1 PVPLD
6 GVAGA
11 GLGDVGT
18 QRGGVDVVE
27 DVHGSFALCTRHRS
41 NAGIKKV
48 GVRRASRSHG
58 SPVAGPCGSTRSN
71 SATPRASPA
80 TPAVT
85 DRPSAIGGRLVP
97 AGLGGGAGAAE
108 DVLRRQLAFVAGP
121 VDRGALVGLRQV
133 AEAVDGHELELVG

>member
-1 PVPLD
+1 GLADALTGAADDDALEDLDTGAAALDDVHVHLD

-11 GLGDVGT
+11 ELGDVGT

-27 DVHGSFALCTRHRS
+27 DVHGSFALCARHRS

-71 SATPRASPA
+71 SAIPGASPA
-80 TPAVT
+80 TRDVSDRRSA
-85 DRPSAIGGRLVP
+85 RPSGERKR
-97 AGLGGGAGAAE
+97 
-108 DVLRRQLAFVAGP
+108 D
-121 VDRGALVGLRQV
+121 
-133 AEAVDGHELELVG
+133 